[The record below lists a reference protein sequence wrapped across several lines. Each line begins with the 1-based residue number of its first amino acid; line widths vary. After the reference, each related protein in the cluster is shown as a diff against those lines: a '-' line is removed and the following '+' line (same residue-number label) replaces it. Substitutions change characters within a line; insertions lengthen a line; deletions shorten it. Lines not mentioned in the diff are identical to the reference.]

1 MLFFL
6 LYKKIVW
13 YFTMAYI
20 FRLFFR
26 KTASIDYHAACNFSD
41 LHQGFAQTMDEES
54 QCEVDGKRESEKKRS
69 DGRDKTMN
77 IFKRLCLFSEVN
89 S

>member
-1 MLFFL
+1 
-6 LYKKIVW
+6 
-13 YFTMAYI
+13 MAYI

-54 QCEVDGKRESEKKRS
+54 RCVKWMARGKVRRS
-69 DGRDKTMN
+69 AVMEETK
-77 IFKRLCLFSEVN
+77 L
-89 S
+89 